1 MKLCDKSVAPPMF
14 LGFVVSRTAG
24 TVCSPVRGC
33 SRRSL
38 TGIGVGSATVS
49 DTLIR
54 CALLDDLGSG
64 FGSAVDRPGI
74 AEWGLWDGNR
84 IEGLGV

>member
-1 MKLCDKSVAPPMF
+1 ITGNPGGPITLAKSAH
-14 LGFVVSRTAG
+14 
-24 TVCSPVRGC
+24 
-33 SRRSL
+33 
-38 TGIGVGSATVS
+38 TGPILLAD
-49 DTLIR
+49 DT
-54 CALLDDLGSG
+54 LLDDLGSG